1 MTRTHVLTGAGSGI
15 GREVARR
22 LTDRGDRVIL
32 LARTEE
38 RVDDL
43 VREFPSYYSAHPV
56 DLADLDTVDAFAR
69 ELGRGRPAIDRID
82 SLVHVAG
89 VVDLGPVADLDAA
102 NWQHHLDVN
111 LTAPALLTAGL
122 LPLLRPGHGTVVF
135 VNSTAGLAAS
145 AGWSAYAASK
155 FGLRAL
161 ADSLR
166 AEEAAYGVRVTTVF
180 PSRTATPMQE
190 QVHEQEGLLYDP
202 SRWIR
207 PETVADEI
215 VRILDL
221 PSDATITDVT
231 VRSATVGGPRDPR
244 QG

>member
-43 VREFPSYYSAHPV
+43 VREFPTYYSAHPV
-56 DLADLDTVDAFAR
+56 DLAD
-69 ELGRGRPAIDRID
+69 P
-82 SLVHVAG
+82 AG

-145 AGWSAYAASK
+145 AGWSASAASK

-166 AEEAAYGVRVTTVF
+166 TEEAAYGVRVTTVF